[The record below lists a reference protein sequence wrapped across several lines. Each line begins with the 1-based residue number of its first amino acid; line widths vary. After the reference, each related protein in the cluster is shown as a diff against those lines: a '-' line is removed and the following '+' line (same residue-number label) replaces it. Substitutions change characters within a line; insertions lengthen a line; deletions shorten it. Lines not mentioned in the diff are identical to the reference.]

1 MEITLTRMEDWGRDI
16 SYQSCNAG
24 WQGMTGSYTTED
36 VRMGIAPDIGVRRAA
51 TLDRV
56 GAVVFMYTWKTG
68 RRAPLLAKKVVVST
82 DTTTNN
88 KTFY

>member
-1 MEITLTRMEDWGRDI
+1 
-16 SYQSCNAG
+16 
-24 WQGMTGSYTTED
+24 
-36 VRMGIAPDIGVRRAA
+36 MGIAPDIGVRRAA

-68 RRAPLLAKKVVVST
+68 RRAPLLAKKVVVSP

>member
-1 MEITLTRMEDWGRDI
+1 MEDWVAMF

-36 VRMGIAPDIGVRRAA
+36 VRMGIAPDIAVRRAA

-56 GAVVFMYTWKTG
+56 GDVVFRYTWKTG
-68 RRAPLLAKKVVVST
+68 RRAPCLRRKSLCT
-82 DTTTNN
+82 DTTTNT
-88 KTFY
+88 KTFIY